1 MKEKVDDFLISVIIP
16 AYNAEKYI
24 NRCISSVLKQTYKFY
39 EIIIVND
46 GSTDR
51 TKEICEKFVG
61 AYKGFTLI
69 NSENRGVSGAR
80 NLGLQKASG
89 RYVFFLD
96 ADDMIFPDALETLA
110 TNVANTDWVI
120 GNFVSYNQKMRTQ
133 KCNLQYFQEKI
144 HKGIPDELPELVKS
158 RNFHFVWGKLY
169 DKNIIKEKGLLFDR
183 SYNYGEDLL
192 FNLNYFIHIN
202 NFVVTQKVVYKY
214 YYQLDSGLS
223 HSVEMDEWKIQ
234 KCLCENVEETL
245 NMCSHLKDD
254 TKEKM
259 NHFYYSQCIASVERA
274 ILLKD
279 NKKIYEI
286 LSSQYFQKVL
296 KQEKNAGRIK
306 KIDYILLKNH
316 FGKVYY
322 TLHKIYVFLK
332 ETGSKCIG

>member
-144 HKGIPDELPELVKS
+144 HKFCQENAADGVHDKS
-158 RNFHFVWGKLY
+158 KKS
-169 DKNIIKEKGLLFDR
+169 D
-183 SYNYGEDLL
+183 
-192 FNLNYFIHIN
+192 
-202 NFVVTQKVVYKY
+202 
-214 YYQLDSGLS
+214 YQD
-223 HSVEMDEWKIQ
+223 Q
-234 KCLCENVEETL
+234 
-245 NMCSHLKDD
+245 
-254 TKEKM
+254 
-259 NHFYYSQCIASVERA
+259 
-274 ILLKD
+274 
-279 NKKIYEI
+279 
-286 LSSQYFQKVL
+286 
-296 KQEKNAGRIK
+296 
-306 KIDYILLKNH
+306 
-316 FGKVYY
+316 
-322 TLHKIYVFLK
+322 
-332 ETGSKCIG
+332 